1 MARGNIENLISADKR
16 SLDEVRRNAR
26 AGGIKSGQVRREK
39 ADILKALRMLMND
52 KVEDEE
58 GNKITRAERIAM
70 KVVEK
75 AEDGDLGFVKELL
88 DRIYGKP
95 AQTVDMQSSDGSMS
109 PTALMPV
116 SFEQWKKNQDE

>member
-39 ADILKALRMLMND
+39 ADILKALRMLMDD

-95 AQTVDMQSSDGSMS
+95 AQTVDMQSSDGSMT

-116 SFEQWKKNQDE
+116 SFEQWKKSQDE